1 MRRIQYARIL
11 RALLYILYIVSRA
24 RVRSQEKRL
33 TFLSGKNIISFTL
46 EKSRIGSI
54 DIMTE
59 NFIKIDP
66 HVHSNE
72 ISRCSHVTCEQ
83 IIDQKIELG
92 YKGAVLT
99 NHCQEWYYPEEE
111 HKNYIE
117 QVIEDFNR
125 GKAYADK
132 KGFRFYLGLEV
143 SLHEPHYADWLLYGV
158 TEEFLR
164 KTPCLYKLSQK
175 ELFQLC
181 EENGVLLV
189 QAHPFR
195 QSPCDPNFMHGVEI
209 NCSDGDLDKI
219 PLVEEFASRH
229 DLFVTCGTDY
239 HFIERTYHGG
249 IYLPDTCQTAA
260 DIAAY
265 IRKTGEVRAF
275 YGGKDKIYRT
285 SRFLKR

>member
-1 MRRIQYARIL
+1 MA
-11 RALLYILYIVSRA
+11 
-24 RVRSQEKRL
+24 
-33 TFLSGKNIISFTL
+33 
-46 EKSRIGSI
+46 
-54 DIMTE
+54 E

-66 HVHSNE
+66 HVHSSG

-83 IIDQKIELG
+83 IIDEKIGLG
-92 YKGAVLT
+92 YDGVVLT
-99 NHCQEWYYPEEE
+99 NHCQEWYYPPNE

-117 QVIEDFNR
+117 QVMGDFMR

-143 SLHEPHYADWLLYGV
+143 SLNEPHYADWLLYGV
-158 TEEFLR
+158 TESFLR
-164 KTPCLYKLSQK
+164 KTPCLYTLSQQ

-219 PLVEEFASRH
+219 PLVEEYAKEH
-229 DLFVTCGTDY
+229 GLLVTCGTDY
-239 HFIERTYHGG
+239 HFPERTYHGG
-249 IYLPDTCQTAA
+249 IYIPDTCQTAEN
-260 DIAAY
+260 IAEY
-265 IRKTGEVRAF
+265 IRKVGKIRAF
-275 YGGKDKIYRT
+275 YGGVEKTYES
-285 SRFLKR
+285 SRLSKNKKR

>member
-11 RALLYILYIVSRA
+11 RALLYIIYIVSRA

-99 NHCQEWYYPEEE
+99 NHC
-111 HKNYIE
+111 
-117 QVIEDFNR
+117 
-125 GKAYADK
+125 KAYADK